1 MTSASATTP
10 LWGRSPSNSTTHPHT
25 PTVWPGAEVSIIT
38 RKRSLLFLSNVPRFL
53 FHNSSFSFVASI
65 FGSSEIAMMERAITK
80 DKFKELKQLPEW
92 MSCDPEQQEQLKTV
106 SLRKM
111 LPSAPSALTRR
122 MVSQP
127 GKV

>member
-1 MTSASATTP
+1 MGTTFVRESS
-10 LWGRSPSNSTTHPHT
+10 LFCILCNSFFP
-25 PTVWPGAEVSIIT
+25 
-38 RKRSLLFLSNVPRFL
+38 
-53 FHNSSFSFVASI
+53 FVASI
-65 FGSSEIAMMERAITK
+65 FGSSEMAMMERAVTK
-80 DKFKELKQLPEW
+80 DKFKELKKLPEW

-122 MVSQP
+122 LTSQP